1 MAGIRTKI
9 LALLFGSEKDSVHE
23 PSAFVNPAPHGQA
36 SSANAA
42 KTMATA
48 TAKNPAAVAP
58 KQTAQRAG
66 DFENFEKKLL
76 SILSDQPECM
86 VGRLNL
92 VGLEAVKT
100 ALGPKWEA
108 AQTRVHEKVSQ
119 IIARHLGPQDVF
131 LRHSDVEYLV
141 CHAALGDQQARLKS
155 FQIAREIHN
164 YFIGDVELSAL
175 TIRTAIAKV
184 GRGVTF
190 KTVKFDD
197 ISIVE
202 LDASPTPQTQP
213 AAGNARPAEK
223 GGRKGSNDTERQS
236 WRDKLASKS
245 IDDIDT
251 RRLPYCSCKFRPA
264 WQAQRN
270 HIIAYMTVPTFVHPQ
285 MGSRSG
291 YLQTRDMLEVDE
303 YLDFDFQILD
313 KSVDAAIDLLAMHNN
328 NLMVLPISYDTLA
341 TSQSRT
347 RYLNLCKEIPE
358 KIRDMLVF
366 QIYRLPEGAPSSRVQ
381 SVVETLK
388 PFSRYVFASVN
399 LTNKDYRNLEQ
410 TGLAA
415 LCLILPRNNATNK
428 PLLRERL
435 NYLINHC
442 KQQRLIP
449 CVEQVDSNQIL
460 QLALSI
466 GIMFVSGDLIGKP
479 IDTPTPQPCPALQ
492 EFHEMMNKP

>member
-1 MAGIRTKI
+1 MAGIRTKL
-9 LALLFGSEKDSVHE
+9 LALLFGSEKESGRK
-23 PSAFVNPAPHGQA
+23 PSAFANPVPH
-36 SSANAA
+36 SRNSTLSAAA
-42 KTMATA
+42 RTMASA
-48 TAKNPAAVAP
+48 TAKPPVTDAP
-58 KQTAQRAG
+58 KQVAQRAG
-66 DFENFEKKLL
+66 NFETFEKKLL
-76 SILSDQPECM
+76 SVLSDQPECM

-100 ALGPKWEA
+100 ALGAKWEA

-141 CHAALGDQQARLKS
+141 CHAALSDQQARFKS
-155 FQIAREIHN
+155 FQIAREIHS
-164 YFIGDVELSAL
+164 YFIGDIELSAL

-184 GRGVTF
+184 GRGVSF
-190 KTVKFDD
+190 ETVKFDD

-202 LDASPTPQTQP
+202 LDRPPATPTPRTQP
-213 AAGNARPAEK
+213 ADGKGN
-223 GGRKGSNDTERQS
+223 RKGDNGTERQS
-236 WRDKLASKS
+236 WHDKLASKS

-251 RRLPYCSCKFRPA
+251 RRLPFCSYKFRPA

-285 MGSRSG
+285 MGSKSG

-313 KSVDAAIDLLAMHNN
+313 KSVDAAIDLLAMHSN
-328 NLMVLPISYDTLA
+328 NLMVLPISYETLA

-366 QIYRLPEGAPSSRVQ
+366 QIYGLPEGAPSSRVQ

-442 KQQRLIP
+442 KRQRLIP
-449 CVEQVDSNQIL
+449 CVEQVDSNQVL

-466 GIMFVSGDLIGKP
+466 GIMFVSGDLVGKA